1 MWLRKE
7 ALAVEETP
15 NYLPAVR
22 VKLNNP
28 GVGKAGLWERHKSIS
43 QGMLRHTGQT
53 AMKGSRAVLADS
65 AGQTGSA
72 HPSAPIRLPG
82 PGGINQ
88 TRGGRGKW
96 PGGAGWGER
105 ERKGSARE
113 RKSQIKG
120 RNSSEIT
127 ELFIFPAASGDFFFF
142 PL

>member
-88 TRGGRGKW
+88 TRGGRGKVARGSW
-96 PGGAGWGER
+96 VGGEGTQRQREGEEKPDQR
-105 ERKGSARE
+105 QK
-113 RKSQIKG
+113 
-120 RNSSEIT
+120 
-127 ELFIFPAASGDFFFF
+127 FIRDNGIIYFSCC
-142 PL
+142 